1 MAVGNTKDE
10 PGDSEAV
17 VKGGGMTGGRTTY
30 MPWAGLVCMGLLTV
44 GGCTTRPAASP
55 TMSEA
60 TRLCGQG
67 YTFPTT
73 VVSVQSGPQ
82 WLLSRPAG
90 CPEPTPLTQ
99 VPNKPLVADLTP
111 KPIKAVMHRLQTLP
125 TFSAG
130 ALAGRQ
136 GDMSRAAVSSV
147 DKPAP
152 PGFTGRT
159 SPSACRRDPE
169 VRHRTVLFA
178 MGSAAVPERAQR
190 DLTELSTEE
199 VFYLRVEGY
208 TDPTGSRETN
218 EELGT
223 ARAHAVAKALQAGLK
238 VSTQV
243 EVVGRGGCCF
253 MPNHADSRRVEITM
267 LLRGRCGDPSSVEE
281 RSQIPPVTSVVSTG
295 VTGDS
300 VKP

>member
-1 MAVGNTKDE
+1 M
-10 PGDSEAV
+10 
-17 VKGGGMTGGRTTY
+17 
-30 MPWAGLVCMGLLTV
+30 
-44 GGCTTRPAASP
+44 
-55 TMSEA
+55 
-60 TRLCGQG
+60 
-67 YTFPTT
+67 
-73 VVSVQSGPQ
+73 
-82 WLLSRPAG
+82 
-90 CPEPTPLTQ
+90 
-99 VPNKPLVADLTP
+99 VADLTP

-199 VFYLRVEGY
+199 
-208 TDPTGSRETN
+208 
-218 EELGT
+218 
-223 ARAHAVAKALQAGLK
+223 AKALQAGLK

-243 EVVGRGGCCF
+243 EVVGRVGCCF

-281 RSQIPPVTSVVSTG
+281 RSQMPPVTSVVSTG

>member
-17 VKGGGMTGGRTTY
+17 VKGGSMTGGRTTY

-44 GGCTTRPAASP
+44 GGCTTRPAAPP
-55 TMSEA
+55 TMSEE

-67 YTFPTT
+67 
-73 VVSVQSGPQ
+73 
-82 WLLSRPAG
+82 
-90 CPEPTPLTQ
+90 
-99 VPNKPLVADLTP
+99 
-111 KPIKAVMHRLQTLP
+111 
-125 TFSAG
+125 
-130 ALAGRQ
+130 
-136 GDMSRAAVSSV
+136 
-147 DKPAP
+147 
-152 PGFTGRT
+152 
-159 SPSACRRDPE
+159 
-169 VRHRTVLFA
+169 
-178 MGSAAVPERAQR
+178 

-199 VFYLRVEGY
+199 VFYLRVHGY

>member
-1 MAVGNTKDE
+1 
-10 PGDSEAV
+10 
-17 VKGGGMTGGRTTY
+17 
-30 MPWAGLVCMGLLTV
+30 
-44 GGCTTRPAASP
+44 
-55 TMSEA
+55 
-60 TRLCGQG
+60 
-67 YTFPTT
+67 
-73 VVSVQSGPQ
+73 
-82 WLLSRPAG
+82 
-90 CPEPTPLTQ
+90 
-99 VPNKPLVADLTP
+99 
-111 KPIKAVMHRLQTLP
+111 MHRLQTLP

-130 ALAGRQ
+130 ALAGRP
-136 GDMSRAAVSSV
+136 GDMSRAAV
-147 DKPAP
+147 
-152 PGFTGRT
+152 TGRT

-281 RSQIPPVTSVVSTG
+281 RSQMPPVTSVVSTG